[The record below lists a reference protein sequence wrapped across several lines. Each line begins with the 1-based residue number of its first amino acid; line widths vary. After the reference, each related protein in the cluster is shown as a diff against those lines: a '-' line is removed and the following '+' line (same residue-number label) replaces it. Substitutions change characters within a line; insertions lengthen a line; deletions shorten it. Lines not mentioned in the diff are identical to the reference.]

1 MEKKTI
7 TISGLPGS
15 GTTTVAKMLAE
26 KTNLKYINVGM
37 IFREMAEKNKMSLE
51 FFEKYCEKHP
61 EIDIELDKKQ
71 EEMMRKGNIIM
82 EGRLSGWI
90 AHLKKIPAFKVWL
103 DCDEKERIRRV
114 IEREGGDFFE
124 KKMETKKRIESE
136 KRRYKKFYGID
147 INDKSIYDLVID
159 TTNMPPEEIVKKILE
174 AIKDKHF

>member
-1 MEKKTI
+1 MDKRTI

-26 KTNLKYINVGM
+26 RLNLNYVNVGM

-51 FFEKYCEKHP
+51 FFEKYCEEHP
-61 EIDIELDKKQ
+61 EIDVELDKKQ

-103 DCDEKERIRRV
+103 DCNEKERIRR
-114 IEREGGDFFE
+114 IMEREGGDFFE
-124 KKMETKKRIESE
+124 KREEVKEREESE
-136 KRRYKKFYGID
+136 RRRYMKFYGID
-147 INDKSIYDLVID
+147 LNDTSIYDVVID
-159 TTNMPPEEIVKKILE
+159 TTNITPEKVVEKILE
-174 AIKDKHF
+174 AMREKNF